1 MSASEGEERG
11 DAPEVEPPV
20 QAPGGDPPDVATPAQ
35 APGGDSPIDAAVRV
49 RALDFSQPTKF
60 TTELRRR
67 IGRALDVF
75 CEALGAWLGGELKAE
90 VEVVLTDI
98 SQHTW
103 AAAKAQLPADSI
115 AVAVQAESI
124 ERHMLMSVEL
134 PMVLQA
140 LECLLGGEAAQA
152 PAERHLTEID
162 WMLTRG
168 VLDSVVHQLSVVW
181 EDLGGTQLIRGDV
194 DMEGDAGVLTP
205 IGEPTLSV
213 VLETKI
219 DGLSSEISLLVPW
232 GAIEPFTESIRGA
245 GGEPR
250 ADPQGAD
257 ALRRSVAGAQVLL
270 RAEVGSV
277 QMPIERMLE
286 LSSGAL
292 LALQERASDG
302 VLLFAEGVSL
312 GRGHPGRSGLRRA
325 VKLATTSEPPV
336 RADTYAKLGRSEL
349 ERARAHLHDARDSAE
364 GRAILR
370 SIFVRVWAE
379 LGRTHLPLGRALELA
394 QGAVVELDQ
403 GAEEPVELFANGL
416 CFANGSLVVT
426 GDGAWGVQVRELIQ

>member
-1 MSASEGEERG
+1 MSASQNEEG
-11 DAPEVEPPV
+11 D
-20 QAPGGDPPDVATPAQ
+20 TPAPD
-35 APGGDSPIDAAVRV
+35 ADAAVRV

-67 IGRALDVF
+67 IARAVDVF
-75 CEALGAWLGGELKAE
+75 CESLGAWLGGELKAE
-90 VEVVLTDI
+90 VEVALTDI

-140 LECLLGGEAAQA
+140 LECLLGGEAGQA

-168 VLDSVVHQLSVVW
+168 VLDSVVHQLSVAW
-181 EDLGGTQLIRGDV
+181 EDLGGTRLMRGDV
-194 DMEGDAGVLTP
+194 DIEGDAGVLTP

-219 DGLSSEISLLVPW
+219 DGLSSAISLLIPW

-286 LSSGAL
+286 LGSGAL
-292 LALQERASDG
+292 LALQERAADG

-325 VKLATTSEPPV
+325 VKLASTSESPV

-349 ERARAHLHDARDSAE
+349 ERARAHLNDARDSAE

-379 LGRTHLPLGRALELA
+379 LGRTHLPLGRALELT

-403 GAEEPVELFANGL
+403 GADEPVELFANGL